1 MMASVQPRQTREEL
15 ETRGDALFRLQIE
28 PLLKPE
34 DEGKLVLID
43 VESGDYEIDSNELA
57 AEQRLH
63 ARRPDAQVWMLRVG
77 SRYSRHIGPRPYEV
91 RA

>member
-1 MMASVQPRQTREEL
+1 
-15 ETRGDALFRLQIE
+15 
-28 PLLKPE
+28 
-34 DEGKLVLID
+34 VLID